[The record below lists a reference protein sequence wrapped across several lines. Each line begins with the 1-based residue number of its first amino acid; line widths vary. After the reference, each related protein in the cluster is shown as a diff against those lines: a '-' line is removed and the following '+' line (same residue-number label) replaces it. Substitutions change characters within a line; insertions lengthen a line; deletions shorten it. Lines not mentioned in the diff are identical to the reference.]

1 MLYLGMRRS
10 DGMSDLSFRL
20 MVALF
25 RLLDTF
31 FPYIERRVR
40 GFGLLPG
47 MTVVDYG
54 CGPGRYSLRFAQL
67 VGESGRVFAV
77 DIQPLAVE
85 AVLRLRARHG
95 LPNLEAVLARGYDT
109 GLPSALADRVCAID
123 MFFSVRDPN
132 AFLAEIDRLLKPDGL
147 LLLDD
152 GHQSRTATLA
162 KLAASG
168 RFEVVGQTRD
178 LLTYRKRKA

>member
-1 MLYLGMRRS
+1 MGRPDR
-10 DGMSDLSFRL
+10 MSDLSFRF
-20 MVALF
+20 MIGAF
-25 RLLDTF
+25 RLIDTF
-31 FPYIERRVR
+31 FPYIDRRVR

-54 CGPGRYSLRFAQL
+54 CGPGRYSLRFARL

-77 DIQPLAVE
+77 DIHPLAVE
-85 AVLRLRARHG
+85 TVRRLRARHR

-109 GLPSALADRVCAID
+109 GLPSAQADRVCAID
-123 MFFSVRDPN
+123 MFFSVRDPH
-132 AFLAEIDRLLKPDGL
+132 AFLAEAARLLKPDGL

-152 GHQSRTATLA
+152 GHQSRKTTLA

-168 RFEVVGQTRD
+168 RLEVVMETRD
-178 LLTYRKRKA
+178 LLTCRKRMS